1 MTKSIISEFLKGT
14 VAYKPVVA
22 KAFGSVKLGL
32 LWCQLY
38 YWRDKGKD
46 PDGWIYKSR
55 EEIFEETALGRKE
68 QETARKLGE
77 KIGVL
82 ECQRMGEK
90 GVMHFRIDEHQAHL
104 LIEKW
109 VESNGSEEPK
119 EKPKKVKGVLDLKVS
134 VVPSVEMPPWLNPKA
149 WLYWCEYRKEIKKPM
164 TPRAMTLQI
173 KMLEK
178 YKEDHVEMIKVA
190 IISGWQGLW
199 PLKKNKNLSGGYSN
213 SRQGDLARAHEKNME
228 AEQERRESDENSKNN
243 DRLREIQ
250 DQIKKIGLD
259 KKI

>member
-38 YWRDKGKD
+38 YWKDKGKD

-109 VESNGSEEPK
+109 VEDNGSEAPK
-119 EKPKKVKGVLDLKVS
+119 EKPKKVKGISDIKVAVIPSIDLT
-134 VVPSVEMPPWLNPKA
+134 PYPWLNLKA
-149 WLYWCEYRKEIKKPM
+149 WLYWCEYRVEIKKPM
-164 TPRAMTLQI
+164 TPKAMLLQI
-173 KMLEK
+173 KILEK

-199 PLKKNKNLSGGYSN
+199 PLKKNKNFGNGYSN
-213 SRQGDLARAHEKNME
+213 NRQGDLARAHEKYIE
-228 AEQERRESDENSKNN
+228 EERQRKEGEENAKNN

-250 DQIKKIGLD
+250 EQIKKIG
-259 KKI
+259 KI